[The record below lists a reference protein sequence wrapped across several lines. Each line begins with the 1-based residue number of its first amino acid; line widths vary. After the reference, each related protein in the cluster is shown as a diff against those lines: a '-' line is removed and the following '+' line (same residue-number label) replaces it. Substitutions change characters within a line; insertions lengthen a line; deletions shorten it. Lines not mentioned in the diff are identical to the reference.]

1 MNKIKYL
8 VKKYLTNF
16 TFFYRYIGNRI
27 FIMVVLSLAVSVLD
41 GFGLTMFLPLLQMV
55 SGDGTVDTEQ
65 MGALSFLVDGA
76 EGMGLSMT
84 LMSVLIFM
92 IGFFVFKGIASYLK
106 ELYNVL
112 LRQSFIKTIRLRLL
126 NALNTMSFKSFITSD
141 AGQIQNTMSGEV
153 DKVALGF
160 ATYFGAFQQGV
171 MVFVYLGFAFFINVQ
186 FAILVT
192 IGGVLTNF
200 LYKVIYSRTK
210 DASRKLTGSSHLYQG
225 LIIQHVGNFKYLRA
239 TGMVETHSEKLKDN
253 IFDIE
258 KSRKKIGIL
267 SGIGNAAR
275 EPLLVIVVAAVILIQ
290 IKLLNGA
297 MGAILIS
304 LLFFYRALSSLM
316 SMQQSWNSFLSVSGS
331 LENMQNFQQELDLS
345 KEKPGNVNFDT
356 FKNDI
361 QCVDLSFSFGETKV
375 LKHINLE
382 IPKNKSVA
390 FVGESGSGKTTLVN
404 VLAGLLDP
412 HQGDVLIDGQ
422 SIQSLNKIN
431 YQKRIGYITQE
442 AVIFNDTIYNNI
454 SFWAEKTPENL
465 KRFEKAT
472 AQAALAE
479 FIQEL
484 PGKEETELGNN
495 GINVSG
501 GQKQRISIAR
511 ELFKDI
517 DILIMDEATSALD
530 SETEKAIQ
538 ESIEE
543 LQGQYTLIIVAHRL
557 ATIRN
562 VDKVVY
568 MHKGRIEKQGS
579 FKELVDTLPRFKKM
593 VELQEL

>member
-1 MNKIKYL
+1 MKNLI
-8 VKKYLTNF
+8 KKYFTTL

-27 FIMVVLSLAVSVLD
+27 FIMVALSLMVSVLD

-55 SGDGTVDTEQ
+55 SGNGAVDAEQ
-65 MGALSFLVDGA
+65 MGGLSFLVDGA
-76 EGMGLSMT
+76 EALGISMT

-92 IGFFVFKGIASYLK
+92 IGFFLFKGIASYLNAV
-106 ELYNVL
+106 YNVVL
-112 LRQSFIKTIRLRLL
+112 LQSFIKSIRLRLL
-126 NALNTMSFKSFITSD
+126 NALNSISFKHFITAD
-141 AGQIQNTMSGEV
+141 AGQIQNTMSSEV
-153 DKVALGF
+153 TSVAIGF
-160 ATYFGAFQQGV
+160 QTYFGAFQQGV
-171 MVFVYLGFAFFINVQ
+171 MVLVYICFAFFVNAQ

-192 IGGVLTNF
+192 IGGILTNF
-200 LYKVIYSRTK
+200 LYKLIYSRTK
-210 DASRKLTGSSHLYQG
+210 AASSILTSESHKYHG
-225 LIIQHVGNFKYLRA
+225 LIIQHVANFKYLRA
-239 TGMVETHSEKLKDN
+239 TGTIGQHSNILKN
-253 IFDIE
+253 RINKIE
-258 KSRKKIGIL
+258 KTRKRIGLL
-267 SGIGNAAR
+267 SSIGNSAR
-275 EPLLVIVVAAVILIQ
+275 EPLLVIIVAIVIVIQ
-290 IKLLNGA
+290 VKFLGGA

-316 SMQQSWNSFLSVSGS
+316 GMQQSWNSFLGVSGS
-331 LENMQNFQQELDLS
+331 LENMRNFQNELDHS
-345 KEKPGNVNFDT
+345 KEQNGRGDFEI
-356 FKNDI
+356 FKKSIECIN
-361 QCVDLSFSFGETKV
+361 LSFSFGETPI
-375 LKHINLE
+375 LENINLI
-382 IPKNKSVA
+382 IPKNKSIA

-404 VLAGLLDP
+404 VLAGLLNP
-412 HQGDVLIDGQ
+412 QEGKMLVDGQ
-422 SIQSLNKIN
+422 SIDMLNKIK

-454 SFWAEKTPENL
+454 TFWAEKTEENL
-465 KRFEKAT
+465 KRFEEAVAK
-472 AQAALAE
+472 AALTAYVD
-479 FIQEL
+479 EL
-484 PGKEETELGNN
+484 PNKGETVLGNN

-568 MHKGRIEKQGS
+568 MHKGKIEKEGT
-579 FKELVDTLPRFKKM
+579 FKDLVMTLPRFKKM